1 MSLFR
6 RSERVGGPDSLEFAT
21 QMSAFQSW
29 DGWNS
34 TSEKVAPS
42 FESYVR
48 DGYQQ
53 NGIIFSV
60 ILARLMLFSE
70 AEFKWQS
77 LSDKRLYGDQSLAL
91 LEQPWPGGSTGE
103 LLARMEQDVS
113 LAGNSFIVRGQDRLY
128 RLRPDKTTIVSE
140 ILADG
145 LGREFK
151 SRVGYMYAESVDSG
165 PVFYGVDEVAHWSP
179 IPDPA
184 ADFRGMSWLTPVVR
198 EIDADSDLTKYK
210 IRYLENAAT
219 PNLLI
224 RYEQV
229 MTPDVLDELRKRFGV
244 RHEGVDNAFKT
255 LVLDRGA
262 DATVIGSTLE
272 QLNFTTVQAAGE
284 NRIAAAGG
292 VPGIVVG
299 LKEGLQA
306 ATYSNYEQAMRRF
319 SDLTMR
325 PLWRS
330 ACAALSQILPPPA
343 GSRLWFDVAGI
354 AALRQGEL
362 ERSQT
367 FQVKAN
373 TVGDLIQNGYDP
385 ASVASAVEAG
395 DLSLLVH
402 SGNMPGQQNSSRQ
415 LSAAEL
421 IQKLY
426 LGVGKV
432 ITVDEARTIVSQ
444 AGVSLGPI
452 DSATLF
458 ADIPPAPTPG
468 GATA

>member
-6 RSERVGGPDSLEFAT
+6 RSERAGGPDSLEFAT

-77 LSDKRLYGDQSLAL
+77 LADKRLFGDPSLAL

-113 LAGNSFIVRGQDRLY
+113 LAGNSFVVRGADRLY

-140 ILADG
+140 ILTDSI
-145 LGREFK
+145 GRDYK
-151 SRVGYMYAESVDSG
+151 SRVGYMYAESVDSD

-319 SDLTMR
+319 ADLTMR
-325 PLWRS
+325 PMWRS

-343 GSRLWFDVAGI
+343 GARLWFDVAGI

-373 TVGDLIQNGYDP
+373 TVGYLIQNGYDP

-395 DLSLLVH
+395 DLSLLKH
-402 SGNMPGQQNSSRQ
+402 TGAMPGQMSNPQ
-415 LSAAEL
+415 
-421 IQKLY
+421 
-426 LGVGKV
+426 
-432 ITVDEARTIVSQ
+432 
-444 AGVSLGPI
+444 
-452 DSATLF
+452 
-458 ADIPPAPTPG
+458 

>member
-6 RSERVGGPDSLEFAT
+6 RGGDVAGRAGGMDSLEFAT
-21 QMSAFQSW
+21 QVAAFQSW
-29 DGWNS
+29 DGWNDER
-34 TSEKVAPS
+34 EKVAPT

-48 DGYQQ
+48 EGYKS
-53 NGIIFSV
+53 NGVIFSV

-70 AEFKWQS
+70 AEFKWQN
-77 LSDKRLYGDQSLAL
+77 LTDKRLYGDPSLAL

-113 LAGNSFIVRGQDRLY
+113 LAGNSFVVRGPDRLY
-128 RLRPDKTTIVSE
+128 RLRPDHVQIVSQCVM
-140 ILADG
+140 DDF
-145 LGREFK
+145 GREYK
-151 SRVGYMYAESVDSG
+151 VRLGYMYCEGSDDD
-165 PVFYGVDEVAHWSP
+165 PVFYDVSEVAHWSP
-179 IPDPA
+179 IPDPC

-198 EIDADSDLTKYK
+198 EVDADTDLTKYK

-229 MTPDVLDELRKRFGV
+229 MTPDVLDELRKRFGA
-244 RHEGVDNAFKT
+244 RHDGVDNAFKT

-373 TVGDLIQNGYDP
+373 TVGYLIQNGYDP
-385 ASVASAVEAG
+385 ASVQSAVEAG
-395 DLSLLVH
+395 DLSLLKH
-402 SGNMPGQQNSSRQ
+402 TGQLPGTMSNPQ
-415 LSAAEL
+415 
-421 IQKLY
+421 
-426 LGVGKV
+426 GV
-432 ITVDEARTIVSQ
+432 
-444 AGVSLGPI
+444 
-452 DSATLF
+452 
-458 ADIPPAPTPG
+458 
-468 GATA
+468 TA